1 MSERP
6 PIDTLYA
13 APLDEVQAFTF
24 DEKVARVF
32 PDMIRRSVP
41 GYGIILNMLGI
52 FTARYAQPGSR
63 CYDLGCSLGGATLAM
78 RHHLPHADC
87 RIIAVD
93 NAPAMIER
101 CRICLAADD
110 AAAPVELKC
119 ADIMDIDIED
129 ASLVVLNFTL
139 QFIEPSQRLALM
151 KRICQGMRPGGALV
165 IAEKIV
171 FDDPQKQALMDR
183 LHQSFKQ
190 AQGYS
195 ELEISQKR
203 TALDNIL
210 VPDTLKT
217 HRYRLRAA
225 GFQEPDVWY
234 RCLNFAALIALK

>member
-1 MSERP
+1 
-6 PIDTLYA
+6 LYT
-13 APLDEVQAFTF
+13 APLDGVPAFTF

-32 PDMIRRSVP
+32 PDMIKRSVP

-63 CYDLGCSLGGATLAM
+63 CYDLGCSLGGATLVM

-87 RIIAVD
+87 RLIAVD

-101 CRICLAADD
+101 CRIFLAADD
-110 AAAPVELKC
+110 AAAPVELQC
-119 ADIMDIDIED
+119 TDIMDIDIKD
-129 ASLVVLNFTL
+129 ASVVVLNFTL

-151 KRICQGMRPGGALV
+151 KRIHQGMRPGGALV

-171 FDDPQKQALMDR
+171 FDDPQKQALMDT

-210 VPDTLKT
+210 IPDTLKT
-217 HRYRLRAA
+217 HCYRLRAA
-225 GFQEPDVWY
+225 GFQQVDVWY
-234 RCLNFAALIALK
+234 RCLNFAALLAIK